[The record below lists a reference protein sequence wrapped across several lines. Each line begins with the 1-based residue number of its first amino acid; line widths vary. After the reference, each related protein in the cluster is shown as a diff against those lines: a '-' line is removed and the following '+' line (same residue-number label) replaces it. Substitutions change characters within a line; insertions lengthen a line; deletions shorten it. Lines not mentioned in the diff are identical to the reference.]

1 VQRRLELG
9 DGCDAAFAGED
20 GDAGGGQGGEL
31 DEPHL
36 TLGVAVVGEQ
46 EGGDGEEEADEDR
59 LRYAALVIGGADGAE
74 VGLGEEVGQ
83 KGERQRDGADDELGG
98 VVVDLQ
104 AFGFRPGVGSRSFGG
119 TIYCFIVL

>member
-1 VQRRLELG
+1 MRVTTGTMRLARSQ
-9 DGCDAAFAGED
+9 DV
-20 GDAGGGQGGEL
+20 
-31 DEPHL
+31 PR
-36 TLGVAVVGEQ
+36 T
-46 EGGDGEEEADEDR
+46 
-59 LRYAALVIGGADGAE
+59 ALVIGGADGAE

-119 TIYCFIVL
+119 TIYSLIVL